1 MKEGIDH
8 RYLLTTI
15 GTPIVVLTMGT
26 LLIGCAARSNPA
38 LERARANY
46 LQAVQDPEIITN
58 APVPLKEAETA
69 LRKAEEV
76 DKEEKK
82 TQLAY
87 LANQKVETARAAAQ
101 KKMAEAEA
109 QRLGEE
115 RDRVVLDA
123 RTRQAQQAQEQAALA
138 QQQALSAEARAR
150 QLALELSEFKARETE
165 RGLVL
170 TLGDVLFEYDRA
182 ELKSGA
188 LRNLYPLVTFLREN
202 PGRNVLIEGHTDSIG
217 SDSYNIDLSQRRAD
231 AVRSFLLQ
239 NGLGPERM
247 TIQGYG
253 ESYPVASNDS
263 DAGRQQNRRVELV
276 VLHEG
281 QVATRRT
288 AY

>member
-1 MKEGIDH
+1 MEKGTDH
-8 RYLLTTI
+8 SFLFATI
-15 GTPIVVLTMGT
+15 GIPVMA
-26 LLIGCAARSNPA
+26 LLIAVFMSGCGPTINPA

-46 LQAVQDPEIITN
+46 LQASQDTQIITH
-58 APVPLKEAETA
+58 AAVPLQEAETA
-69 LRKAEEV
+69 LRKAEKV
-76 DKEEKK
+76 DDEDKV

-87 LANQKVETARAAAQ
+87 LANQKVDTARAEAQ
-101 KKMAEAEA
+101 KKIAEATTE
-109 QRLGEE
+109 RLSEE
-115 RDRVVLDA
+115 RERVLVEA
-123 RTRQAQQAQEQAALA
+123 RTRQAAQAQQQAALA
-138 QQQALSAEARAR
+138 QQQALNAEARAR
-150 QLALELSEFKARETE
+150 QLAIELAEFKARETE

-170 TLGDVLFEYDRA
+170 TIGDVLFEYDKA
-182 ELKSGA
+182 ELRAGA

-217 SDSYNIDLSQRRAD
+217 SDSYNLDLSQRRAD
-231 AVRSFLLQ
+231 AVRGFLLQ

-281 QVATRRT
+281 RVATPRIR
-288 AY
+288 